1 MVVFGQRETRQRDQ
15 SADIVLRIRLRINKM
30 RARRLCSSFAMDSL
44 SAMYCTSSFGLVRL
58 VNSWQKQDLKF
69 PVCSPKKERIET
81 PKYAHATLVKEEKKG
96 GFQKRIRALAHAL
109 GGIVHMLPYP
119 VREEKTPK
127 MIRER
132 KKFVL
137 VKFPITASLRW
148 FVAEAD
154 CVYLRV
160 ERK

>member
-1 MVVFGQRETRQRDQ
+1 
-15 SADIVLRIRLRINKM
+15 
-30 RARRLCSSFAMDSL
+30 
-44 SAMYCTSSFGLVRL
+44 
-58 VNSWQKQDLKF
+58 
-69 PVCSPKKERIET
+69 
-81 PKYAHATLVKEEKKG
+81 
-96 GFQKRIRALAHAL
+96 
-109 GGIVHMLPYP
+109 MLPYP

-148 FVAEAD
+148 FVAEVD
-154 CVYLRV
+154 YVYLRV